1 MAARGEN
8 YSHDLTDRVVRTKMA
23 LITAGVSMEKTATP
37 TLAWS
42 LPEQV
47 SFFLKSGMFLFA
59 CGAILYVALA
69 SEYPAVHDALHN
81 VRHALAVV
89 PCH

>member
-1 MAARGEN
+1 
-8 YSHDLTDRVVRTKMA
+8 
-23 LITAGVSMEKTATP
+23 METTATQ
-37 TLAWS
+37 TVS
-42 LPEQV
+42 GVLPEQV
-47 SFFLKSGMFLFA
+47 AFCLKSGVFLIA
-59 CGAILYVALA
+59 CSAILYVALA

>member
-1 MAARGEN
+1 
-8 YSHDLTDRVVRTKMA
+8 
-23 LITAGVSMEKTATP
+23 MERTATG
-37 TLAWS
+37 TLAGA
-42 LPEQV
+42 LPEQL
-47 SFFLKSGMFLFA
+47 SFVLKSGLFLCA

>member
-1 MAARGEN
+1 
-8 YSHDLTDRVVRTKMA
+8 
-23 LITAGVSMEKTATP
+23 MEKSATQAV
-37 TLAWS
+37 TWS

-47 SFFLKSGMFLFA
+47 SFFLKSGVFLL
-59 CGAILYVALA
+59 CCSAILYVALA

>member
-1 MAARGEN
+1 
-8 YSHDLTDRVVRTKMA
+8 
-23 LITAGVSMEKTATP
+23 MEKTAT
-37 TLAWS
+37 TYATTRS
-42 LPEQV
+42 LPEGI
-47 SFFLKSGMFLFA
+47 SFALKSAMFLVA

-81 VRHALAVV
+81 VRHALAIV

>member
-1 MAARGEN
+1 ME
-8 YSHDLTDRVVRTKMA
+8 S
-23 LITAGVSMEKTATP
+23 TAPRNLVWT
-37 TLAWS
+37 
-42 LPEQV
+42 LPERV
-47 SFFLKSGMFLFA
+47 SFLFKSAIFMFA

-81 VRHALAVV
+81 VRHALAVI

>member
-1 MAARGEN
+1 M
-8 YSHDLTDRVVRTKMA
+8 KMRP
-23 LITAGVSMEKTATP
+23 MTATTTR
-37 TLAWS
+37 TLAGAV
-42 LPEQV
+42 PERV
-47 SFFLKSGMFLFA
+47 SFLLKSNLFLVA

-69 SEYPAVHDALHN
+69 AEYPAVHDALHN

>member
-1 MAARGEN
+1 
-8 YSHDLTDRVVRTKMA
+8 
-23 LITAGVSMEKTATP
+23 MEKTAT
-37 TLAWS
+37 TYATTRS
-42 LPEQV
+42 LPERI
-47 SFFLKSGMFLFA
+47 SFALNSAMFLVA